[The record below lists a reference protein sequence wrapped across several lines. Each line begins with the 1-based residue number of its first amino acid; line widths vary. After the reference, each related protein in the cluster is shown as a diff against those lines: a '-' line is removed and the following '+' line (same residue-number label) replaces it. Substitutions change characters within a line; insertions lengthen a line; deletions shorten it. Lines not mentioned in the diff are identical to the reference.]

1 MVKKIIVLLFY
12 LRIFIWFYIV
22 FYNEVDS
29 ITYIKIIINECFFQ
43 CYFGVT
49 EKKLKIFQIIFYILS
64 YYFLIKLI
72 I

>member
-1 MVKKIIVLLFY
+1 M
-12 LRIFIWFYIV
+12 WFYIM

-43 CYFGVT
+43 YYFGVT
-49 EKKLKIFQIIFYILS
+49 EKNLKIFQIIFYTLS